1 MKIQERRTAKPRSTE
16 RMAWVAFGLFLFIVL
31 ASGLVW
37 YLRMESAYLTYQLR
51 TGDAVSGLIVDAPVE
66 FHGVE
71 VGRVAQISLDGPQ
84 SVSIVMKVRRD
95 APVSAKTIATV
106 TTRGLAA
113 RGFMGYVYVA
123 LEDTGTGLGGPAVD
137 PVSHLPLIA
146 DGPSRSISLDT
157 AMNELDGN
165 VQALN
170 SLVQSVLNQNALRE
184 FDTSLRNLERFST
197 TLATNSERLN
207 AILANAERISRQVAP
222 LLDAGNATLR
232 AMQTQILPEAY
243 RALAEMDAVS
253 RSMAGVADK
262 INRNPSVLIH
272 GSANASP
279 GPGERDGRR

>member
-146 DGPSRSISLDT
+146 VGPSRSISLDT
-157 AMNELDGN
+157 AMSELDGN

-184 FDTSLRNLERFST
+184 LDTSLRNLERFST